1 MSQHNVAV
9 VRRGIEAFRR
19 GDWESIADVI
29 DPHISIRTDT
39 SWPEQRIYGREA
51 ALAFY
56 RGIAESGGSDT
67 HIEEAVDLGDRVLV
81 RLRWHMRGSHS
92 DVEGD
97 QCYSVIST
105 LCDGPSFWKS
115 SSLTTSTPSKPWG
128 SRSRRCR
135 GRGHDDVSAVTHDG

>member
-105 LCDGPSFWKS
+105 LCD
-115 SSLTTSTPSKPWG
+115 
-128 SRSRRCR
+128 RRVVLEEFFLD
-135 GRGHDDVSAVTHDG
+135 HEHALKAVGLEE

>member
-67 HIEEAVDLGDRVLV
+67 HIEEAVDLG
-81 RLRWHMRGSHS
+81 
-92 DVEGD
+92 
-97 QCYSVIST
+97 IAF
-105 LCDGPSFWKS
+105 SFACAGICVA
-115 SSLTTSTPSKPWG
+115 LTATSRATSATP
-128 SRSRRCR
+128 
-135 GRGHDDVSAVTHDG
+135 